1 MTDYHQRDFTREELS
16 QIKNNLYTFYRW
28 FVVSNFEE
36 NITAPHIKN
45 LAYKLMDLTNGELG
59 KSRIA
64 IAMPPQHSKSS
75 LATVAY
81 ASWLLLN
88 NPKKRI
94 LVVNAEEGLS
104 ITFGSQ
110 IRTLLYNAAPF
121 FGLQVSKDSYSKTS
135 MKVTKKGEET
145 SGSIQLTGAEGK
157 ITGRPVDYIIVDDPY
172 KGLENEFTPTQIHK
186 KWDWYTSLI
195 EQRLRTKGRSKLVL
209 LHTRWHSE
217 DIQGKIKDDDYQA
230 SKYEFVEYPA
240 IDKDGNPLWKEYYDM
255 DFYIDKQK
263 TMGERKFAAIYQQ
276 QPLDLTSDFFHVD
289 HLIFEDDFD
298 DYAIARCRSWDIA
311 ASDDKLGDQR
321 DYSVGVRMLKT
332 ATGQYWIFDYERGQY
347 GNNLKHVIKNTAKR
361 DSENYT
367 ILLETGAGTSD
378 LLFQEYKSAL
388 PTYTVYQSKTKGA
401 TKTDRATPLANAI
414 FDRKVHVCIR
424 NDELRQTLLSEFK
437 AFPNSK
443 HDDCVDAVAHGF
455 NWLKQQGGE
464 TVATANKR
472 KRRRVRYDRDLLL

>member
-1 MTDYHQRDFTREELS
+1 MTSNDYYERQFTKEELNL
-16 QIKNNLYTFYRW
+16 IKNNLYVFYRW

-45 LAYKLMDLTNGELG
+45 LAYKLMDLANGKLN
-59 KSRIA
+59 KSRMA

-110 IRTLLYNAAPF
+110 IRTLLYNVAPF
-121 FGLQVSKDSYSKTS
+121 WGLGVSKDSYSKTS

-145 SGSIQLTGAEGK
+145 SGGIQLTGVEGK

-172 KGLENEFTPTQIHK
+172 KGLEKEFTPTQINK
-186 KWDWYTSLI
+186 MWDWYTSLI

-230 SKYEFVEYPA
+230 AKYEFVEYKA
-240 IDKDGNPLWKEYYDM
+240 IDENNKPLWPEYYDM
-255 DFYIDKQK
+255 DFYLDKQK
-263 TMGERKFAAIYQQ
+263 TMGERRFQAIYQQ

-289 HLIFEDDFD
+289 HLHFERRFD
-298 DYAIARCRSWDIA
+298 DYAVARCRSWDIA
-311 ASDDKLGDQR
+311 SSDDSFGDER

-332 ATGQYWIFDYERGQY
+332 PGDQYWIFDFERGQY
-347 GNNLKHVIKNTAKR
+347 GNNLKHVLKSTAQM
-361 DSENYT
+361 DSQSHT

-378 LLFQEYKSAL
+378 LLFKEYKDEL
-388 PTYTVYQSKTKGA
+388 HNYEVYQSKTKGLS
-401 TKTDRATPLANAI
+401 KEDRATPLANAM
-414 FDRKVHVCIR
+414 FDGKIHICIH
-424 NDELRQTLLSEFK
+424 NDEKREILLSELK
-437 AFPNSK
+437 SFPNSK
-443 HDDCVDAVAHGF
+443 HDDCVDALAHGF
-455 NWLKQQGGE
+455 NWLKQHGGNY
-464 TVATANKR
+464 VATANKR
-472 KRRRVRYDRDLLL
+472 ERRRLQ

>member
-1 MTDYHQRDFTREELS
+1 MTDYHERQFTTEELDL
-16 QIKNNLYTFYRW
+16 IKNNLYVFYRW

-45 LAYKLMDLTNGELG
+45 LAYKLMELANGKLG
-59 KSRIA
+59 KSRLA

-121 FGLQVSKDSYSKTS
+121 WGLQVSKDSYSKTS
-135 MKVTKKGEET
+135 MKLTKKGEET

-172 KGLENEFTPTQIHK
+172 KGLESEFTPTQINK

-240 IDKDGNPLWKEYYDM
+240 IDEEGNILWKEYYDR
-255 DFYIDKQK
+255 DFYLDKQK
-263 TMGERKFAAIYQQ
+263 TMGERKFQAIYQQ
-276 QPLDLTSDFFHVD
+276 QPMDLTSDFFHVD
-289 HLIFEDDFD
+289 RLIFEDRFD
-298 DYAIARCRSWDIA
+298 DHVIGRCRSWDIA
-311 ASDDKLGDQR
+311 ASDDSFGDQR
-321 DYSVGVRMLKT
+321 DYSVGIRMVKT
-332 ATGQYWIFDYERGQY
+332 ATDQYWIFDYERGQY
-347 GNNLKHVIKNTAKR
+347 GNNLKNVLKNTAVADGKA
-361 DSENYT
+361 YT
-367 ILLETGAGTSD
+367 ILIETGAGNSD
-378 LLFQEYKSAL
+378 LLFDEYKEAL
-388 PTYTVYQSKTKGA
+388 PYYFVKQSKTKGA
-401 TKTDRATPLANAI
+401 SKSDRAMPLANAI
-414 FDRKVHVCIR
+414 FDRKVHVCIN
-424 NDELRQTLLSEFK
+424 NDNLRQTFLSEFK
-437 AFPNSK
+437 SFPNGR
-443 HDDCVDAVAHGF
+443 HDDIVDAASYGF
-455 NWLKQQGGE
+455 LFLRGNDDNMVSSSGRRGRLKI
-464 TVATANKR
+464 
-472 KRRRVRYDRDLLL
+472 